1 MLNKRRSTYFIF
13 SVVAVAV
20 ILLYVFYWLVGLDEI
35 TIGQLERGLNRRT
48 TRVVAMVLVSVIM
61 AITSLKF
68 QTMTQNRIL
77 TPSMIGFD
85 STFVLTQTLIVFLF
99 GGFSTLITN
108 PYYNFI
114 VTTSLMVLF
123 AFLLYGLILRKGKN
137 NLALL
142 LLVGLVFRTLMSSL
156 TSFLSRI
163 IDPDDFVTVMSN
175 TMPSLTNMNT
185 DILWYLA
192 LPISLVIL
200 GLMLFDLKYYDIM
213 NLGEDQAKGLGVDYI
228 KVTNRGLIYI
238 SILIAVST
246 ALVGSLTFLG
256 LITVNLA
263 RERLKTD
270 YHKPILII
278 SSLTG
283 IIFLVGG
290 QFILQTFKLN
300 TSLAVF
306 INLIGGLYMIRLL
319 LKENKK

>member
-1 MLNKRRSTYFIF
+1 MRNRTKTYFIF
-13 SVVAVAV
+13 SAIALSVVV
-20 ILLYVFYWLVGLDEI
+20 LYLFYWLVGLEQI
-35 TIGQLERGLNRRT
+35 TIGQLTRGLSRRS
-48 TRVVAMVLVSVIM
+48 TRVVAMIMIAAIM
-61 AITSLKF
+61 AISSLKF

-85 STFVLTQTLIVFLF
+85 STFVLTQTVIVFVF
-99 GGFSTLITN
+99 GGFSTLISN

-114 VTTSLMVLF
+114 ITTTFMVLF
-123 AFLLYGLILRKGKN
+123 SFLLYGLILRKGKN

-163 IDPDDFVTVMSN
+163 IDPDDFVTVVSN
-175 TMPSLTNMNT
+175 TMPSLNNMNT

-192 LPISLVIL
+192 LPITLVVMV
-200 GLMLFDLKYYDIM
+200 LMLRDLKYFDIM
-213 NLGEDQAKGLGVDYI
+213 NLGEDQAKGLGVDYL
-228 KVTNRGLIYI
+228 KVTNRSLVYI
-238 SILIAVST
+238 AIMISVST

-270 YHKPILII
+270 FHKPILIL
-278 SSLTG
+278 STLTG
-283 IIFLVGG
+283 VIFLVGG
-290 QFILQTFKLN
+290 QFVLQTFRLN

-306 INLIGGLYMIRLL
+306 INLIGGLYMIYLL

>member
-1 MLNKRRSTYFIF
+1 MRNRTKTYFIF
-13 SVVAVAV
+13 SAIALSVVV
-20 ILLYVFYWLVGLDEI
+20 LYLFYWLVGLEQI
-35 TIGQLERGLNRRT
+35 TIGQLTRGLSRRS
-48 TRVVAMVLVSVIM
+48 TRVVAMIMIAAIM
-61 AITSLKF
+61 AISSLKF

-85 STFVLTQTLIVFLF
+85 STFVLTQTVIVFVF
-99 GGFSTLITN
+99 GGFSTLISN

-114 VTTSLMVLF
+114 ITTMFMVLF
-123 AFLLYGLILRKGKN
+123 SFLLYGLILRKGKN

-163 IDPDDFVTVMSN
+163 IDPDDFVTVVSN
-175 TMPSLTNMNT
+175 TMPSLNNMNT

-192 LPISLVIL
+192 LPITLVVMV
-200 GLMLFDLKYYDIM
+200 LMLRDLKYFDIM
-213 NLGEDQAKGLGVDYI
+213 NLGEDQAKGLGVDYLR
-228 KVTNRGLIYI
+228 VTNRSLIYI
-238 SILIAVST
+238 AIMISVST

-270 YHKPILII
+270 FHKPILIL
-278 SSLTG
+278 STLAG
-283 IIFLVGG
+283 VIFLVGG
-290 QFILQTFKLN
+290 QFVLQTFRLN

-306 INLIGGLYMIRLL
+306 INLIGGLYMIYLL